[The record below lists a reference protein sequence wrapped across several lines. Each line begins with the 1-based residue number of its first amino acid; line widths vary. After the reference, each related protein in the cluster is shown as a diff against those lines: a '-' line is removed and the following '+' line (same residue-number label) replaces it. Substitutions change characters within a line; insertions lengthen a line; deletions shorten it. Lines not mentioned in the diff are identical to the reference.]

1 MTCFI
6 LFAATHFIAA
16 SPTPN
21 TLRPFVIDPGVV
33 MPAVNIG
40 HPDSGCEH
48 GLGPGCAAAAEN
60 MTLMWLKIGGIGI
73 DTAFGYQNQPEVG
86 AAVNTAIE
94 QGIVASRKGVFI
106 TTKINPNLCTEEAA
120 LAAVKV
126 DVQQL
131 NVTYIDLVLQH
142 FPCGSAAENQA
153 VWKGLIEAKNQGL
166 VRAVGVSHYSVAELE
181 SIVSLNIG
189 SPAVNQCNLYV
200 GLHDD
205 ATITYCKSKNIT
217 YEAYGALRDVDLTG
231 AVITKIATS
240 HGVSTAQVALRWVT
254 QYEGGCPVAVSPG
267 ENEQYAEEDLG
278 LGAFTLTD
286 KDMKLLTKIQGPDAK
301 KQ

>member
-1 MTCFI
+1 M
-6 LFAATHFIAA
+6 
-16 SPTPN
+16 
-21 TLRPFVIDPGVV
+21 
-33 MPAVNIG
+33 
-40 HPDSGCEH
+40 
-48 GLGPGCAAAAEN
+48 
-60 MTLMWLKIGGIGI
+60 
-73 DTAFGYQNQPEVG
+73 
-86 AAVNTAIE
+86 
-94 QGIVASRKGVFI
+94 
-106 TTKINPNLCTEEAA
+106 
-120 LAAVKV
+120 
-126 DVQQL
+126 QQL

-240 HGVSTAQVALRWVT
+240 HGVSTAQVALRWVRFVEELPT
-254 QYEGGCPVAVSPG
+254 VQRSAVV
-267 ENEQYAEEDLG
+267 LHW
-278 LGAFTLTD
+278 LTSSHRV
-286 KDMKLLTKIQGPDAK
+286 LLVIYPPSSLFRSI
-301 KQ
+301 